1 MKDENTRPTDHGA
14 YGKLQ
19 WIGNRL
25 IRLKDLYHHELPT
38 HWFRTTR
45 NSGEEWRFFS
55 TNDEKNADQPVVRIE
70 EFTNEADA
78 KDSAKWLRS
87 PRSPLALHYNLQ
99 VRVHKRTVRFDTISL
114 NRWYVVARQ
123 LPNREGA

>member
-1 MKDENTRPTDHGA
+1 
-14 YGKLQ
+14 
-19 WIGNRL
+19 
-25 IRLKDLYHHELPT
+25 
-38 HWFRTTR
+38 
-45 NSGEEWRFFS
+45 
-55 TNDEKNADQPVVRIE
+55 KNADQPVVRIE

-87 PRSPLALHYNLQ
+87 PRSPLALHYPLAVHYNLQ

-123 LPNREGA
+123 LSNREGA